1 MRDSTDV
8 VTIGSVARHRQAE
21 SQLPNVAKMR
31 LDQELIDSIVGRLRQ
46 GRPIR
51 ENLPDH
57 GLVNIDRQLPFLFV
71 YRPSAGE
78 TDPVFSTILTGG
90 ASYLIAPA
98 SKRERAQTNRLVEAI
113 TSELS
118 EAFGAVLVIELWP
131 GAKAEHHR
139 DSVAAVAK
147 PGFAVHYGNNGH
159 GSSTVDKLVASLGGI
174 KIMKQAATVQRVPG
188 TKLSPPGLS
197 QLLPAKAT
205 EELDGT
211 VLGVEVAPIYLD
223 PESGEVLPLVART
236 LARLMARCLQ
246 QAAFEFAQ
254 AETNDRSM
262 HYHALGRRTFVAAVK
277 RVDQQLADVAE
288 SFDLLMAVTP
298 VNTERAYNTFR
309 RSKFER
315 APRFHYRPMTVDP
328 DLLKRRLWNIKIE
341 RVEDPVLDQ
350 LFREKR
356 RELDLKLTLLAERE
370 RKRFVHTSLGLY
382 GRLTNDVRQ
391 SAQGILHDLP
401 AGSGQRAQRSVTAGE
416 FIARAQD
423 EFDRLHHSAAEM
435 GGRIVVEKEAASLM
449 VSSGNLI
456 VGANMSF
463 PANRVEPLIQH
474 EVGTHVLTYWNGRAQ
489 PFRLLATG
497 LAGHDE
503 LQEGLAVFVE
513 YLVGGLTAGRLR
525 ILAARVE
532 AVAALLDGATF
543 VDTFRLLRDEYGLS
557 ERMAFLV
564 TMRVFRGGGLTKDS
578 VYLRGLTTV
587 IDYLAGGGRLDTLFV
602 GKIATVHASVI
613 EELQR
618 RRVLAPPPFR
628 PSYLDQPD
636 SHYRIERIKK
646 GYRPIDLVDS

>member
-1 MRDSTDV
+1 M
-8 VTIGSVARHRQAE
+8 
-21 SQLPNVAKMR
+21 PNAAKIR
-31 LDQELIDSIVGRLRQ
+31 LDQDLIDSIVGRLRQ
-46 GRPIR
+46 GRSIR
-51 ENLPDH
+51 ENLRDH
-57 GLVNIDRQLPFLFV
+57 GVVNIDRQLPFLFV

-78 TDPVFSTILTGG
+78 SDPLFSTILSGG

-98 SKRERAQTNRLVEAI
+98 NKRDRAWTNRLVKGI

-118 EAFGAVLVIELWP
+118 DAFGAVLVIELWP
-131 GAKAEHHR
+131 SAKAEHPSG
-139 DSVAAVAK
+139 SVAAVAK
-147 PGFAVHYGNNGH
+147 PRFRIHH
-159 GSSTVDKLVASLGGI
+159 SETERGSSTVDRLTSSLERI
-174 KIMKQAATVQRVPG
+174 TIMKQVAAVELVLGP
-188 TKLSPPGLS
+188 KLSRPGVP
-197 QLLPAKAT
+197 QLLPAKVREDLSAA
-205 EELDGT
+205 
-211 VLGVEVAPIYLD
+211 VLGIEVAPIYLD

-236 LARLMARCLQ
+236 LARLVARSLQ

-262 HYHALGRRTFVAAVK
+262 HYHALGRRTFVAAAK

-288 SFDLLMAVTP
+288 SFDLLRAVTP
-298 VNTERAYNTFR
+298 VNTERAFRTFR

-315 APRFHYRPMTVDP
+315 APRFHYRPITVDP

-382 GRLTNDVRQ
+382 GRLTNDLQQ
-391 SAQGILHDLP
+391 SALGILRDVP
-401 AGSGQRAQRSVTAGE
+401 SSNGQRAQRTVSAGE

-423 EFDRLHHSAAEM
+423 EFDRLHHSSAEM
-435 GGRIVVEKEAASLM
+435 GGRIVVDKDAASLM

-456 VGANMSF
+456 VGANMTF
-463 PANRVEPLIQH
+463 PVNRVEPLIQH

-489 PFRLLATG
+489 PFRLLAAG

-525 ILAARVE
+525 VLAARVQ

-543 VDTFRLLRDEYGLS
+543 VDTFRLLRDEYGFS

-587 IDYLAGGGRLDTLFV
+587 IEYLARGGRLDTLFI

-618 RRVLAPPPFR
+618 RQVLAPPPFR

-636 SHYRIERIKK
+636 AHYRIERIKA
-646 GYRPIDLVDS
+646 GYQPIDLVDF

>member
-1 MRDSTDV
+1 M
-8 VTIGSVARHRQAE
+8 
-21 SQLPNVAKMR
+21 PNAAKTP
-31 LDQELIDSIVGRLRQ
+31 LDQDLIDSIVGRLRQ
-46 GRPIR
+46 GRSIR
-51 ENLPDH
+51 ESLRDD
-57 GLVNIDRQLPFLFV
+57 GLLNVDRQLPFLFV
-71 YRPSAGE
+71 YRPS
-78 TDPVFSTILTGG
+78 TDERDPLFSTILTGG

-98 SKRERAQTNRLVEAI
+98 SKRDRAWTNRLVEAI
-113 TSELS
+113 ASELS
-118 EAFGAVLVIELWP
+118 DAFGAVLVIELWP
-131 GAKAEHHR
+131 SAKAEHASG
-139 DSVAAVAK
+139 SVAAVAK
-147 PGFAVHYGNNGH
+147 PRFRVHHGENGR
-159 GSSTVDKLVASLGGI
+159 GSSTVDKLAASLESI
-174 KIMKQAATVQRVPG
+174 TIMKQEAVVERVPG
-188 TKLSPPGLS
+188 PKLSRPGLPV
-197 QLLPAKAT
+197 LLPSKVREQLGAA
-205 EELDGT
+205 
-211 VLGVEVAPIYLD
+211 VLGIEVAPIYRD
-223 PESGEVLPLVART
+223 HDSGDVLPLVARS
-236 LARLMARCLQ
+236 LARRMSRSLQ

-262 HYHALGRRTFVAAVK
+262 HYHALGRRTFVAAAK
-277 RVDQQLADVAE
+277 RVDQQLAAVAE

-298 VNTERAYNTFR
+298 VNTERAYRTFR

-328 DLLKRRLWNIKIE
+328 DLLKRQLWNIKIE

-370 RKRFVHTSLGLY
+370 RKRFIHTSLGLY
-382 GRLTNDVRQ
+382 GRLSDDLRR
-391 SAQGILHDLP
+391 SAQGILQDVP
-401 AGSGQRAQRSVTAGE
+401 TNNGQRAPRTVSAGE

-423 EFDRLHHSAAEM
+423 EFELLRHATAEM
-435 GGRIVVEKEAASLM
+435 GGRIVVDNDVASLM

-456 VGANMSF
+456 VGANMTF
-463 PANRVEPLIQH
+463 PVNRVEPLIQH

-489 PFRLLATG
+489 PFKLLASG

-525 ILAARVE
+525 TLAARVE
-532 AVAALLDGATF
+532 AVAALVEGATF
-543 VDTFRLLRDEYGLS
+543 VDTFRLLRNEYGMS

-587 IDYLAGGGRLDTLFV
+587 IDYLASGGRLDTLFV

-618 RRVLAPPPFR
+618 RRVLVPPPFR

-636 SHYRIERIKK
+636 AHYRIERIKT
-646 GYRPIDLVDS
+646 GYRPIDLVDV